1 MCIRD
6 RSVCKA
12 GDEIIVPRNVH
23 KSVINV
29 MILCGAIPVYI
40 NAEEMCIR
48 DSRYGAAT
56 SMTLAVEAFDTS
68 GNTST
73 RQIVVT
79 DAGDKVRYTD
89 HKAGY
94 FELSD
99 DGIYVSEKLLSI
111 LGLKVGDNVS
121 WSVYGEEKTYTTGIA
136 GTFREPQ

>member
-1 MCIRD
+1 
-6 RSVCKA
+6 
-12 GDEIIVPRNVH
+12 
-23 KSVINV
+23 
-29 MILCGAIPVYI
+29 
-40 NAEEMCIR
+40 
-48 DSRYGAAT
+48 
-56 SMTLAVEAFDTS
+56 MTLAVEAFDAS

-136 GTFREPQ
+136 GTFREPQGQKLAMTRAYAESIGIDYRLHLYG